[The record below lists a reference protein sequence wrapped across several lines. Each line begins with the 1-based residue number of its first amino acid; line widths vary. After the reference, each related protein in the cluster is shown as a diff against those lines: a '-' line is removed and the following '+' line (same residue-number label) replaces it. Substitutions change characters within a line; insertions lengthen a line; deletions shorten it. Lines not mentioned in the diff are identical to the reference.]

1 MVGIGV
7 GMLSAEADVRLGD
20 VVVSHLC
27 WTFAGVVQYDAVKT
41 TLSGFERI
49 IAPNALLQVLLA
61 TIAKV
66 RANKLRGRSK
76 LYKD

>member
-61 TIAKV
+61 TKV